1 MSKAAHH
8 SYILQFCLRG
18 RQLLRSLLRNGRV
31 GMYAARWPPT
41 ITRDPRQFASIAFSS
56 FPLSLPDPLSGN
68 TGIHQV
74 EGGGARMRQHIP
86 PESRHVR
93 AGGEHHPDRTPVR
106 KRQLAGRLSA
116 RHRFLHFYCFMF
128 LYFVIE
134 KKVGKASSLLFYL

>member
-41 ITRDPRQFASIAFSS
+41 ITRVPRKFAPIAH
-56 FPLSLPDPLSGN
+56 PLSGN